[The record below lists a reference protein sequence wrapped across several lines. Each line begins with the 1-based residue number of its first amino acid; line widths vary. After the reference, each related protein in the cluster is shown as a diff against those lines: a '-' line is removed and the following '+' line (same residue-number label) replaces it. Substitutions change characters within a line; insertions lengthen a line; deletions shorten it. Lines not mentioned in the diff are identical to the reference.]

1 MNTEQFTAL
10 HSELVRIREALESR
24 PVAAAPAAAAP
35 AKAAYKAISNEVPM
49 PTEVIANAG
58 EVEVHF
64 GKNKGVRI
72 GTLAEKSLL
81 WYAQD
86 PEPRMNS
93 QGEPFPPRIEDTR
106 LRNAV
111 RTLIHQRRGT
121 IPDMSPVLKPDLAPD
136 EVPF

>member
-35 AKAAYKAISNEVPM
+35 AKATYKPISNEVPM
-49 PTEVIANAG
+49 PTEVIAEAG

-64 GKNKGVRI
+64 GKNKGVKI
-72 GTLAEKSLL
+72 GTLQEKSLL

-93 QGEPFPPRIEDTR
+93 KGEPFPPRAEDVR

-121 IPDMSPVLKPDLAPD
+121 IPDMTPVLKPEPITE

>member
-35 AKAAYKAISNEVPM
+35 AKAAYKPISNEVPM
-49 PTEVIANAG
+49 PTEVIADAG

-64 GKNKGVRI
+64 GKNKGVKI
-72 GTLAEKSLL
+72 ATLQEKSLL

-86 PEPRMNS
+86 PEPRLNS
-93 QGEPFPPRIEDTR
+93 KGEPFPPRAEDVR

-121 IPDMSPVLKPDLAPD
+121 IPDMSPVLKPDAAP
-136 EVPF
+136 EEIPF

>member
-24 PVAAAPAAAAP
+24 PVVAAPAATAP
-35 AKAAYKAISNEVPM
+35 AKAPYKPISNEIPM
-49 PTEVIANAG
+49 PTEVIANPG
-58 EVEVHF
+58 DVEIHF
-64 GKNKGVRI
+64 GKNKGVKI
-72 GTLAEKSLL
+72 CSLTDKSLS

-86 PEPRMNS
+86 PEPRLNAK
-93 QGEPFPPRIEDTR
+93 GEPFPPRPEDIA

-111 RTLIHQRRGT
+111 RTYLHQKRGT
-121 IPDMSPVLKPDLAPD
+121 IPTPEPVLKPEPVSE

>member
-10 HSELVRIREALESR
+10 HSELVRIREALEYR

-35 AKAAYKAISNEVPM
+35 AKAYKPISNEVPM
-49 PTEVIANAG
+49 PTEVIAEAG

-64 GKNKGVRI
+64 GKNKGVKI
-72 GTLAEKSLL
+72 ATLQEKSLL

-86 PEPRMNS
+86 PEPRLNS
-93 QGEPFPPRIEDTR
+93 KGEPFPPRAEDVR

-121 IPDMSPVLKPDLAPD
+121 IPDMSPVLKAEPISE